1 MLKPILSFVSNE
13 LAAEEGTMGPTI
25 NYETLLSTLP
35 LIAILRLAAGEPTTS
50 APSNPAAATA
60 ATIPVST

>member
-1 MLKPILSFVSNE
+1 
-13 LAAEEGTMGPTI
+13 MGPTI

-60 ATIPVST
+60 ATIPVPQ